1 MSNKQQFSTRERK
14 NNKKSNTHNI
24 YSSKH
29 IRLVEKNII
38 NNKNTNTDT
47 DIKTD
52 IAIDINNTNS
62 NNKNIKNSKEK
73 IDKNSKIFLK

>member
-14 NNKKSNTHNI
+14 NNKKSNTHTI
-24 YSSKH
+24 YSTKH

-47 DIKTD
+47 NIDIN
-52 IAIDINNTNS
+52 IDINNTNS
-62 NNKNIKNSKEK
+62 NNKNKK
-73 IDKNSKIFLK
+73 

>member
-14 NNKKSNTHNI
+14 NNKKSNPHTI
-24 YSSKH
+24 YSTKH
-29 IRLVEKNII
+29 IRSVEKNII
-38 NNKNTNTDT
+38 NNRNIKT

-52 IAIDINNTNS
+52 TAIDINNTNS

-73 IDKNSKIFLK
+73 IDKK